1 MRLGFAGTPEFAA
14 IILRELIKTSH
25 DVVRILTQPA
35 RPTGRGRK
43 SLSSAVQQEAQR
55 HGIVCVTP
63 TNLRGRKD
71 LVADLDLLVVAAYG
85 MILPPEIFRGPQFA
99 SLNVHASLLPRW
111 RGAAPIQRCI
121 EAGDKVTGITIM
133 QMNAGLDTGDMLA
146 KITTGIFATDTGGS
160 LHDRLAQLG
169 PKSMLAV
176 LADVEAGTL
185 KPEVQNNGLACYA
198 HKLSKQEALIDWSQS
213 AETLALRIRAF
224 NPFPMAYTLLG
235 DERIRVLAAEARDSM
250 TTLQPGTIASVAN
263 EGIDVAC
270 GEGTLR
276 LTQVQLAGKKAM
288 SVADVI
294 NGQPKLFQPLYVLAA
309 DL

>member
-43 SLSSAVQQEAQR
+43 SLSSAVQQEAER

-111 RGAAPIQRCI
+111 RGAAPIERAI
-121 EAGDKVTGITIM
+121 MAGDSETGVSIMQIEKALDAGPLFALTPHPLSGDETGASLSRTLARIGSASLIEVLRDWSDLPKPSPQDHQRATYAYKLTPADSLISWTTPAVDIERIVRALSDRSAAYTTLGDNRIRILKVKVLEGSANPGELVKTNEGFAIGCADGLVLLDTVQLNRGQGKPMSADDAANGHADLFSTGI
-133 QMNAGLDTGDMLA
+133 QY
-146 KITTGIFATDTGGS
+146 
-160 LHDRLAQLG
+160 
-169 PKSMLAV
+169 
-176 LADVEAGTL
+176 DVVG
-185 KPEVQNNGLACYA
+185 
-198 HKLSKQEALIDWSQS
+198 
-213 AETLALRIRAF
+213 
-224 NPFPMAYTLLG
+224 
-235 DERIRVLAAEARDSM
+235 
-250 TTLQPGTIASVAN
+250 
-263 EGIDVAC
+263 
-270 GEGTLR
+270 
-276 LTQVQLAGKKAM
+276 
-288 SVADVI
+288 
-294 NGQPKLFQPLYVLAA
+294 
-309 DL
+309 

>member
-55 HGIVCVTP
+55 QGIVCVTP

-111 RGAAPIQRCI
+111 RGAAPIERAI
-121 EAGDKVTGITIM
+121 MAGDSETGVSIMQIEKALDAGPLFALTHHPLSGDETGASLSKTLARIGSATLIEVLRDWSDLPKPSPQDHQRATYAYKLTPADSLISWTTPAVDIERIVRALSGRSAAYTTLGDNRIRILKVKVLEGSANPGELVKTNEGFAIGCADGLVLLDTVQLNRGQGKPMSADDAANGHADLFSTGI
-133 QMNAGLDTGDMLA
+133 QY
-146 KITTGIFATDTGGS
+146 
-160 LHDRLAQLG
+160 
-169 PKSMLAV
+169 
-176 LADVEAGTL
+176 DVVG
-185 KPEVQNNGLACYA
+185 
-198 HKLSKQEALIDWSQS
+198 
-213 AETLALRIRAF
+213 
-224 NPFPMAYTLLG
+224 
-235 DERIRVLAAEARDSM
+235 
-250 TTLQPGTIASVAN
+250 
-263 EGIDVAC
+263 
-270 GEGTLR
+270 
-276 LTQVQLAGKKAM
+276 
-288 SVADVI
+288 
-294 NGQPKLFQPLYVLAA
+294 
-309 DL
+309 

>member
-85 MILPPEIFRGPQFA
+85 MILPPEIFHGPQFA

-111 RGAAPIQRCI
+111 RGAAPIERAI
-121 EAGDKVTGITIM
+121 MAGDSETGVSIMQIEKALDAGPLFALTHHPLSGDETGASLSKTLARIGSASLIEVLRDWSDLPKPSPQDHQRATYAYKLTPADSLISWTTPAVDIERIVRALSDRSAAYTTLGDNRIRILKVKVLEGSANPGELVKTNEGFAIGCADGLLLLDTVQLNRGQGKPMSADDAANGHADLFSTGI
-133 QMNAGLDTGDMLA
+133 QY
-146 KITTGIFATDTGGS
+146 
-160 LHDRLAQLG
+160 
-169 PKSMLAV
+169 
-176 LADVEAGTL
+176 DVVG
-185 KPEVQNNGLACYA
+185 
-198 HKLSKQEALIDWSQS
+198 
-213 AETLALRIRAF
+213 
-224 NPFPMAYTLLG
+224 
-235 DERIRVLAAEARDSM
+235 
-250 TTLQPGTIASVAN
+250 
-263 EGIDVAC
+263 
-270 GEGTLR
+270 
-276 LTQVQLAGKKAM
+276 
-288 SVADVI
+288 
-294 NGQPKLFQPLYVLAA
+294 
-309 DL
+309 

>member
-85 MILPPEIFRGPQFA
+85 MILPPEIFHGPQFA

-111 RGAAPIQRCI
+111 RGAAPIERAI
-121 EAGDKVTGITIM
+121 MAGDSETGVSIMQIEKALDAGPLFALTHHPLSGDETGASLSKTLARIGSASLIEVLRDWSDLPKPSPQDHQRATYAYKLTPADSLISWTTPAVDIERIVRALSDRSAAYTTLGDNRIRILKVKVLEGSANPGELVKTNEGFAIGCADGLVLLDTVQLNRGQGKPMSADDAANGHADLFSTGI
-133 QMNAGLDTGDMLA
+133 QY
-146 KITTGIFATDTGGS
+146 
-160 LHDRLAQLG
+160 
-169 PKSMLAV
+169 
-176 LADVEAGTL
+176 DVVG
-185 KPEVQNNGLACYA
+185 
-198 HKLSKQEALIDWSQS
+198 
-213 AETLALRIRAF
+213 
-224 NPFPMAYTLLG
+224 
-235 DERIRVLAAEARDSM
+235 
-250 TTLQPGTIASVAN
+250 
-263 EGIDVAC
+263 
-270 GEGTLR
+270 
-276 LTQVQLAGKKAM
+276 
-288 SVADVI
+288 
-294 NGQPKLFQPLYVLAA
+294 
-309 DL
+309 

>member
-85 MILPPEIFRGPQFA
+85 MILPPEIFHGPQFA

-111 RGAAPIQRCI
+111 RGAAPIERAI
-121 EAGDKVTGITIM
+121 MAGDSETGVSIMQIEKALDAGPLFALTPHPLSGDETGASLSRTLARIGSASLIEVLRDWSDLPKPSPQDHQRATYAYKLTPADSLISWTTPAVDIERIVRALSDRSAAYTTLGDNRIRILKVKVLEGSANPGELVKTNEGFAIGCADGLVLLDTVQLNRGQGKPMSADDAANGHADLFSTGI
-133 QMNAGLDTGDMLA
+133 QY
-146 KITTGIFATDTGGS
+146 
-160 LHDRLAQLG
+160 
-169 PKSMLAV
+169 
-176 LADVEAGTL
+176 DVVG
-185 KPEVQNNGLACYA
+185 
-198 HKLSKQEALIDWSQS
+198 
-213 AETLALRIRAF
+213 
-224 NPFPMAYTLLG
+224 
-235 DERIRVLAAEARDSM
+235 
-250 TTLQPGTIASVAN
+250 
-263 EGIDVAC
+263 
-270 GEGTLR
+270 
-276 LTQVQLAGKKAM
+276 
-288 SVADVI
+288 
-294 NGQPKLFQPLYVLAA
+294 
-309 DL
+309 

>member
-14 IILRELIKTSH
+14 IILRDLIKTSH

-111 RGAAPIQRCI
+111 RGAAPIERAI
-121 EAGDKVTGITIM
+121 MAGDSETGVSIMQIEKALDAGPLFALTHHPLSGDETGASLSKTLARIGSATLIEVLRDWSDLPKPSPQDHQRATYAYKLTPADSLISWTTPAVDIERIVRALSDRSAAYTTLGDNRIRILKVKVLEGSANPGELVKTNEGFAIGCADGLVLLDTVQLNRGQGKPMSADDAANGHADLFSTGI
-133 QMNAGLDTGDMLA
+133 QY
-146 KITTGIFATDTGGS
+146 
-160 LHDRLAQLG
+160 
-169 PKSMLAV
+169 
-176 LADVEAGTL
+176 DVVG
-185 KPEVQNNGLACYA
+185 
-198 HKLSKQEALIDWSQS
+198 
-213 AETLALRIRAF
+213 
-224 NPFPMAYTLLG
+224 
-235 DERIRVLAAEARDSM
+235 
-250 TTLQPGTIASVAN
+250 
-263 EGIDVAC
+263 
-270 GEGTLR
+270 
-276 LTQVQLAGKKAM
+276 
-288 SVADVI
+288 
-294 NGQPKLFQPLYVLAA
+294 
-309 DL
+309 

>member
-43 SLSSAVQQEAQR
+43 SLSSAVQQEAER

-111 RGAAPIQRCI
+111 RGAAPIERAI
-121 EAGDKVTGITIM
+121 MAGDSETGVSIMKIEKALDAGPLFALTPHPLSGDETGASLSRTLARIGSASLIEVLRDWSDLPKPSPQDHQRATYAYKLTPADSLISWTTPAVDIERIVRALSDRSAAYTTLGDNRIRILKVKVLEGSANPGELVKTNEGFAIGCADGLLLLDTVQLNRGQGKPMSADDAANGHADLFSTGI
-133 QMNAGLDTGDMLA
+133 QY
-146 KITTGIFATDTGGS
+146 
-160 LHDRLAQLG
+160 
-169 PKSMLAV
+169 
-176 LADVEAGTL
+176 DVVG
-185 KPEVQNNGLACYA
+185 
-198 HKLSKQEALIDWSQS
+198 
-213 AETLALRIRAF
+213 
-224 NPFPMAYTLLG
+224 
-235 DERIRVLAAEARDSM
+235 
-250 TTLQPGTIASVAN
+250 
-263 EGIDVAC
+263 
-270 GEGTLR
+270 
-276 LTQVQLAGKKAM
+276 
-288 SVADVI
+288 
-294 NGQPKLFQPLYVLAA
+294 
-309 DL
+309 